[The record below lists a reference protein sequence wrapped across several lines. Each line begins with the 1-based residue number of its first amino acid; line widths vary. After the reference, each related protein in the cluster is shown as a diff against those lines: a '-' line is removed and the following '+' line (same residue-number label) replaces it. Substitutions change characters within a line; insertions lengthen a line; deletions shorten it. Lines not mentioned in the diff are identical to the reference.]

1 MDAVKRCDGMSRR
14 DFIRVGGLAALGLGL
29 GDFFHLQRAFAVG
42 ARSPRRNTQAKTPY
56 AAKAKSC
63 ILIWLDGGPS
73 HLETFDP
80 KPDAPQ
86 EVRGPL
92 STIATNLTGVR
103 ISECME
109 QTAKIMD
116 KIAVIRSMTSPL
128 GEHSLGTQ
136 YLMTGYKPTPA
147 LEYPTFGATVAY
159 VRSQNSKNASED
171 ALTALP
177 PNIAVPNFTGQVSGN
192 GYLPSATLPFS
203 VARNANKD
211 DFRETHGGFKV
222 RDLDFYQGIDM
233 DRLSRRRQFVNA
245 LNEFSSAKDAGM
257 PTVSDPELERA
268 YNLITSPEAKG
279 AFNFSDEPQE
289 VLNRYG
295 TGGVNRIGQS
305 CLLARRLVE
314 RGVPFVTVNH
324 TGWDTHNDIFQLK
337 ERYPTDRNAHLPSLD
352 RALSA
357 LIHDL
362 SERGLLDETLVVV
375 MGEFGRTPKI
385 NSQGGRDHWPNVFS
399 VMLAGGGVQ
408 GGQIVGSSDALGEF
422 PKERPVTPSDL
433 AATIYTLLGIDPSL
447 ELHTSD
453 GRPVRV
459 APDGANVVSEL
470 IA

>member
-1 MDAVKRCDGMSRR
+1 MNAVKRCDGISRR
-14 DFIRVGGLAALGLGL
+14 NFIRVGGLAALGLGL
-29 GDFFHLQRAFAVG
+29 GDFFHLQRAFASDN
-42 ARSPRRNTQAKTPY
+42 ALT
-56 AAKAKSC
+56 AKAKSC

-92 STIATNLTGVR
+92 KTIPTNLTGVR

-109 QTAKIMD
+109 RTAAIMD
-116 KIAVIRSMTSPL
+116 KIAIIRSMTSPL
-128 GEHSLGTQ
+128 GEHNLGTQ

-147 LEYPTFGATVAY
+147 LAYPTFGATVAH
-159 VRSQNSKNASED
+159 VRSQSSQNTSGD

-192 GYLPSATLPFS
+192 GYLPSATRPFS
-203 VARNANKD
+203 VAGNSNKGDFKDRN
-211 DFRETHGGFKV
+211 GGFKV
-222 RDLDFYQGIDM
+222 HDLDFYQGIDM
-233 DRLSRRRQFVNA
+233 ERLSRRRQFVNA
-245 LNEFSSAKDAGM
+245 LNEFSSAKDAGV
-257 PTVSDPELERA
+257 PTTSDPELERA

-279 AFNFSDEPQE
+279 AFSFSDEPQD

-295 TGGVNRIGQS
+295 TGGVNEIGQS

-324 TGWDTHNDIFQLK
+324 TGWDTHQDIFQLK

-357 LIHDL
+357 LIQDL
-362 SERGLLDETLVVV
+362 SERSILDETLVVV

-433 AATIYTLLGIDPSL
+433 SATLYTLLGIDPSL

-459 APDGANVVSEL
+459 APDGANIVSEL

>member
-1 MDAVKRCDGMSRR
+1 MNVVKRCDGISRR
-14 DFIRVGGLAALGLGL
+14 DFLRVGGLAALGLGL
-29 GDFFHLQRAFAVG
+29 GDFFHLQRAFADN
-42 ARSPRRNTQAKTPY
+42 SPLT
-56 AAKAKSC
+56 AKAKSC

-92 STIATNLTGVR
+92 KTIPTNVTGVR
-103 ISECME
+103 ISECLE
-109 QTAKIMD
+109 RTAAIMD
-116 KIAVIRSMTSPL
+116 KITIIRSMTSPL

-159 VRSQNSKNASED
+159 VRSQNSQNISGD
-171 ALTALP
+171 ALSALP
-177 PNIAVPNFTGQVSGN
+177 PNIAVPNFTGQLSGN
-192 GYLPSATLPFS
+192 GYLPSATRQFS
-203 VARNANKD
+203 V
-211 DFRETHGGFKV
+211 GGDAKRSDFKV
-222 RDLDFYQGIDM
+222 RDLDFYQGIDV

-245 LNEFSSAKDAGM
+245 LNEFSSAKDAGV
-257 PTVSDPELERA
+257 TAVSDPELERA
-268 YNLITSPEAKG
+268 YNLITSPEAKA
-279 AFNFSDEPQE
+279 AFTLSEEPQE
-289 VLNRYG
+289 VRQRYG
-295 TGGVNRIGQS
+295 TGGVNGIGLS

-324 TGWDTHNDIFQLK
+324 TGWDTHQDIFTLK

-357 LIHDL
+357 LIQDL
-362 SERGLLDETLVVV
+362 ADRRMLDETLVVV

-408 GGQIVGSSDALGEF
+408 GGQIIGSSDALGEF

-433 AATIYTLLGIDPSL
+433 SATIYTLLGIDPSL

-459 APDGANVVSEL
+459 APDGAKVVSEL
-470 IA
+470 IV

>member
-1 MDAVKRCDGMSRR
+1 MNVTKRCDGISRR
-14 DFIRVGGLAALGLGL
+14 DFLRVGGLTAFGLGL
-29 GDFFHLQRAFAVG
+29 GNFFHLQRAFAG
-42 ARSPRRNTQAKTPY
+42 NNTLT
-56 AAKAKSC
+56 AKAKSC

-92 STIATNLTGVR
+92 KTIPTNVTGVR
-103 ISECME
+103 ISECLE
-109 QTAKIMD
+109 RTAAIMD

-147 LEYPTFGATVAY
+147 LEYPSFGATVAY
-159 VRSQNSKNASED
+159 VRYQNSQNITGD
-171 ALTALP
+171 ALSALP
-177 PNIAVPNFTGQVSGN
+177 PNIAVPNFTGQLSGN
-192 GYLPSATLPFS
+192 GYLPSATRQFS
-203 VARNANKD
+203 V
-211 DFRETHGGFKV
+211 GGDAKRSDFKV
-222 RDLDFYQGIDM
+222 RDLDFYQGIDV

-245 LNEFSSAKDAGM
+245 LNEFSSAKDAGAT
-257 PTVSDPELERA
+257 TVSDPELERA
-268 YNLITSPEAKG
+268 YNLITSPEAKA
-279 AFNFSDEPQE
+279 AFSLSEEPQE
-289 VLNRYG
+289 VRQRYG
-295 TGGVNRIGQS
+295 PGGVNGIGLS

-324 TGWDTHNDIFQLK
+324 TGWDTHQDIFRLK

-357 LIHDL
+357 LIQDL
-362 SERGLLDETLVVV
+362 TDRRMLDETLVVV

-408 GGQIVGSSDALGEF
+408 GGQIIGSSDSLGEF

-433 AATIYTLLGIDPSL
+433 SATIYTLLGIDPSL

>member
-1 MDAVKRCDGMSRR
+1 MHVVKRCDGMSRR
-14 DFIRVGGLAALGLGL
+14 DFLRVGGLTALGLGL
-29 GDFFHLQRAFAVG
+29 GDFFHLQRTFAN
-42 ARSPRRNTQAKTPY
+42 NTLT
-56 AAKAKSC
+56 AKAKSC

-92 STIATNLTGVR
+92 STIPTNLTGVR
-103 ISECME
+103 ISECLE
-109 QTAKIMD
+109 RTAAIMD

-128 GEHSLGTQ
+128 GEHNLGTQ

-147 LEYPTFGATVAY
+147 LEYPTFGATVAHI
-159 VRSQNSKNASED
+159 RSQNSKNASED

-177 PNIAVPNFTGQVSGN
+177 SNIAVPNFTGQVSGN
-192 GYLPSATLPFS
+192 GYLPSATRPFS
-203 VARNANKD
+203 VAGNSNKRNMDAD
-211 DFRETHGGFKV
+211 GGFKV
-222 RDLDFYQGIDM
+222 RDLDFYQGIDI

-245 LNEFSSAKDAGM
+245 LNAFSSAKDAGVS
-257 PTVSDPELERA
+257 TVSDPELERA

-279 AFNFSDEPQE
+279 AFSFSDEPQD

-295 TGGVNRIGQS
+295 IGGVNGIGQS
-305 CLLARRLVE
+305 CILARRLVE

-324 TGWDTHNDIFQLK
+324 TGWDTHQDIFQLK

-357 LIHDL
+357 LIQDL
-362 SERGLLDETLVVV
+362 SERRLLDETLVVV

-422 PKERPVTPSDL
+422 PRERPVTPSDL
-433 AATIYTLLGIDPSL
+433 AATIYTLLGIDPGF

-459 APDGANVVSEL
+459 AADGANVVSEL

>member
-1 MDAVKRCDGMSRR
+1 MNAVKRCDGMSRR

-29 GDFFHLQRAFAVG
+29 GDFFHLQRAFAG
-42 ARSPRRNTQAKTPY
+42 TNPLTAT
-56 AAKAKSC
+56 AKSC

-92 STIATNLTGVR
+92 KTIPTNLTGVR
-103 ISECME
+103 ISECLE
-109 QTAKIMD
+109 RTAGIMD
-116 KIAVIRSMTSPL
+116 KIAIIRSMTSPL

-159 VRSQNSKNASED
+159 LRSQRRENAAGD
-171 ALTALP
+171 TLTALP
-177 PNIAVPNFTGQVSGN
+177 PNIAVPNFTREVSGN
-192 GYLPSATLPFS
+192 GYLPSATRPFA
-203 VARNANKD
+203 V
-211 DFRETHGGFKV
+211 GGDPKRPNFKV
-222 RDLDFYQGIDM
+222 RDLDFYEGIDLQ
-233 DRLSRRRQFVNA
+233 RVSRRRQFVNA
-245 LNEFSSAKDAGM
+245 LNAFSSAKDAGAS
-257 PTVSDPELERA
+257 TVSDPELERA
-268 YNLITSPEAKG
+268 YNLITSPEAKA
-279 AFNFSDEPQE
+279 AFTLSEEPQE
-289 VLNRYG
+289 TRQRYG
-295 TGGVNRIGQS
+295 TDGVNGIGQS

-324 TGWDTHNDIFQLK
+324 TGWDTHQDIFTLK

-357 LIHDL
+357 LIQDL
-362 SERGLLDETLVVV
+362 TDRRMLDETLVVV

-433 AATIYTLLGIDPSL
+433 SATIYTLLGIDPSF

-459 APDGANVVSEL
+459 APDGARVVSEL

>member
-1 MDAVKRCDGMSRR
+1 MNAVKRCDGISRR
-14 DFIRVGGLAALGLGL
+14 DFLRVGGLTALGLGL
-29 GDFFHLQRAFAVG
+29 GDFFHLQSVFAN
-42 ARSPRRNTQAKTPY
+42 NTLT
-56 AAKAKSC
+56 AKAKSC

-109 QTAKIMD
+109 RTAAIMD
-116 KIAVIRSMTSPL
+116 KIAIIRSMTSPL
-128 GEHSLGTQ
+128 GEHNLGTQ

-147 LEYPTFGATVAY
+147 LAYPTFGATVTY
-159 VRSQNSKNASED
+159 VRSQSSKNAAGD

-177 PNIAVPNFTGQVSGN
+177 PNIAVPNFTGQVLGN
-192 GYLPSATLPFS
+192 GYLPSATRPFS
-203 VARNANKD
+203 VAGNSSKGN
-211 DFRETHGGFKV
+211 EGENGGFKV

-245 LNEFSSAKDAGM
+245 LNAFSSAKDAGG

-279 AFNFSDEPQE
+279 AFNFSDEPQD

-295 TGGVNRIGQS
+295 AGGVNGIGLS

-324 TGWDTHNDIFQLK
+324 TGWDTHQDIFQLK

-357 LIHDL
+357 LIQDL
-362 SERGLLDETLVVV
+362 SERSILDETLVVV

-408 GGQIVGSSDALGEF
+408 GGQIIGSSDALGEF

-459 APDGANVVSEL
+459 APDGAKVVSEL
-470 IA
+470 IT

>member
-1 MDAVKRCDGMSRR
+1 MNITKRCDGISRR
-14 DFIRVGGLAALGLGL
+14 DFLRVGGLSALGLGL
-29 GDFFHLQRAFAVG
+29 GNFFHIQRAIASNN
-42 ARSPRRNTQAKTPY
+42 RLRP
-56 AAKAKSC
+56 KAKSC

-80 KPDAPQ
+80 KPDTPQ

-92 STIATNLTGVR
+92 NTISTNIPGIHIN
-103 ISECME
+103 ECLD
-109 QTAKIMD
+109 QTAQIMD
-116 KIAVIRSMTSPL
+116 KIAIIRSMTSPL

-147 LEYPTFGATVAY
+147 LEYPTYGATVTY
-159 VRSQNSKNASED
+159 VRSQNIKDSSGESLSE
-171 ALTALP
+171 LP
-177 PNIAVPNFTGQVSGN
+177 PNIAVPNFTGELSGN
-192 GYLPSATLPFS
+192 GYLPISTTPFS
-203 VARNANKD
+203 VIGNSEKEKRG
-211 DFRETHGGFKV
+211 EFKV
-222 RDLDFYQGIDM
+222 RDLDFYQGIDI

-245 LNEFSSAKDAGM
+245 LNEFSSAKDAD
-257 PTVSDPELERA
+257 TESVTDPELERA

-279 AFNFSDEPQE
+279 AFNLSEEHRD
-289 VLNRYG
+289 VRNRYG
-295 TGGVNRIGQS
+295 TGGVNGIGHS

-324 TGWDTHNDIFQLK
+324 TGWDTHQNIFQLK
-337 ERYPTDRNAHLPSLD
+337 EHYPTDRNAHLPSLD

-357 LIHDL
+357 LIQDL
-362 SERGLLDETLVVV
+362 SDRSMLDETLVIV

-408 GGQIVGSSDALGEF
+408 GGQIIGSSDSLGEF

-433 AATIYTLLGIDPSL
+433 SATIYTLLGIDPSL

-459 APDGANVVSEL
+459 APDGAKVVSEL
-470 IA
+470 FV

>member
-1 MDAVKRCDGMSRR
+1 MKGIKRCDGVSRR
-14 DFIRVGGLAALGLGL
+14 DFLRIGGLTALGLGL
-29 GDFFHLQRAFAVG
+29 GDFFYLQRALG
-42 ARSPRRNTQAKTPY
+42 SPRPHTAT
-56 AAKAKSC
+56 AKSC

-92 STIATNLTGVR
+92 KTIPTNLTGVR
-103 ISECME
+103 ISECLE
-109 QTAKIMD
+109 RTAGIMD
-116 KIAVIRSMTSPL
+116 KIAIIRSMTSPL
-128 GEHSLGTQ
+128 GEHNLGTQ

-159 VRSQNSKNASED
+159 IRSQSSRNASGD
-171 ALTALP
+171 TLTALP
-177 PNIAVPNFTGQVSGN
+177 PNIAVPNFTREVSGN
-192 GYLPSATLPFS
+192 GYLPSATHPFA
-203 VARNANKD
+203 VGD
-211 DFRETHGGFKV
+211 DPKRPDFKV
-222 RDLDFYQGIDM
+222 RDLDFYEGIDLQ
-233 DRLSRRRQFVNA
+233 RVSRRRQFVDA
-245 LNEFSSAKDAGM
+245 LNEFSRAKDAGAT
-257 PTVSDPELERA
+257 TVSDPELERA
-268 YNLITSPEAKG
+268 YNLITSPEAKA
-279 AFNFSDEPQE
+279 AFTLSEEPQE
-289 VLNRYG
+289 VHQRYG
-295 TGGVNRIGQS
+295 PGGVNGIGQS

-337 ERYPTDRNAHLPSLD
+337 ERYPTNRNAHLPSLD

-357 LIHDL
+357 LIQDL
-362 SERGLLDETLVVV
+362 SERSMLDETLVVV

-433 AATIYTLLGIDPSL
+433 AATIYTLLGIDPNL

-459 APDGANVVSEL
+459 APDGARVVSEL

>member
-1 MDAVKRCDGMSRR
+1 MRATKRCDGINRR
-14 DFIRVGGLAALGLGL
+14 DFLRVGGLAALGLGL

-42 ARSPRRNTQAKTPY
+42 ARLPRPY
-56 AAKAKSC
+56 TAKAKSC

-92 STIATNLTGVR
+92 KTIPTNVTGVR
-103 ISECME
+103 ISECLE
-109 QTAKIMD
+109 RTAGIMD
-116 KIAVIRSMTSPL
+116 KIAIIRSMTSPL

-147 LEYPTFGATVAY
+147 LEYPTFGATVTY
-159 VRSQNSKNASED
+159 VRSQSSKNASED
-171 ALTALP
+171 TLTALP
-177 PNIAVPNFTGQVSGN
+177 PNIAVPNFTGQVSGS
-192 GYLPSATLPFS
+192 GYLPSATRPFA
-203 VARNANKD
+203 V
-211 DFRETHGGFKV
+211 GGDPKRPDFKV
-222 RDLDFYQGIDM
+222 RDLDFYEGIDLQ
-233 DRLSRRRQFVNA
+233 RVSRRRQFVDA
-245 LNEFSSAKDAGM
+245 LNAFSRAKDADATM
-257 PTVSDPELERA
+257 VSDPELERA
-268 YNLITSPEAKG
+268 YNLITSPEAKA
-279 AFNFSDEPQE
+279 AFTLSEEPQE
-289 VLNRYG
+289 VHQRYG
-295 TGGVNRIGQS
+295 PGGVNGIGQS

-324 TGWDTHNDIFQLK
+324 TGWDTHQDIFTLK

-352 RALSA
+352 KALSA
-357 LIHDL
+357 LIQDL
-362 SERGLLDETLVVV
+362 TDRRMLDETLVVV

-408 GGQIVGSSDALGEF
+408 GGQIIGSSDALGEF

-433 AATIYTLLGIDPSL
+433 SATIYTLLGIDPSF

-459 APDGANVVSEL
+459 APDGANVISEL